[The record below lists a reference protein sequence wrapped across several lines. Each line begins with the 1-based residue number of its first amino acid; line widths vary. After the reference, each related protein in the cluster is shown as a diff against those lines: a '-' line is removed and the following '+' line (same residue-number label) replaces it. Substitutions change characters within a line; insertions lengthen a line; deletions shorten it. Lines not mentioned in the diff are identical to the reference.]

1 MKKILYI
8 SVLSLLMFSCG
19 EEKGKV
25 NVDKVIESEDLTKI
39 KESRDLIHND
49 YEKLAADLARLD
61 AAIDSLDPNKKLPLV
76 QSLTIKDTAFTHYIE
91 VQGNVDTKQN
101 IIIYPEM
108 SGVLQQL
115 NVKAG
120 QKVSKGQVLATIED
134 GGMGSQ
140 VAQAKAQLSLAQT
153 TFDRQKRLWDQKI
166 GSEMQFLEAQT
177 NLESQKKVVS
187 QLQSQQ
193 DKTIIRAPFSGT
205 IDEVMTERG
214 KVVSPGQDLFRIV
227 SLKDMY
233 VSATVPESYLE
244 QVKLGADVNVYL
256 QSIGKTYKGKIR
268 QVGNFINPNNRSFGI
283 EVALPNPENLLRP
296 NQVAILKIEDY
307 TNKSSLLVPENIIQQ
322 KAGGRLVVYTAEKK
336 EGKKELV
343 AVENEVKTGYT
354 SGAYVEI
361 KSGLKEGDKVITEG
375 AKAVE
380 DGTEIKVIK

>member
-8 SVLSLLMFSCG
+8 SVLSLLVFSCG
-19 EEKGKV
+19 EKPKV
-25 NVDKVIESEDLTKI
+25 NIDEALESNDLTKI
-39 KESRDLIHND
+39 KESRNLVHSE
-49 YEKLAADLARLD
+49 YKKLAADLARLD

-76 QSLTIKDTAFTHYIE
+76 ESITIKDTAFTHYIE
-91 VQGNVDTKQN
+91 IQGNVDTKQN

-120 QKVSKGQVLATIED
+120 QRVSKGQVLATIDD
-134 GGMGSQ
+134 GGIGSQ

-153 TFDRQKRLWDQKI
+153 TYDRQKRLWDQKI
-166 GSEMQFLEAQT
+166 GSEMQFLEAKT
-177 NLESQKKVVS
+177 NLESQQKVVS

-193 DKTIIRAPFSGT
+193 EKTIIKAPFSGT

-227 SLKDMY
+227 SLTDMY

-244 QVKLGADVNVYL
+244 QVKLGADVSVYL
-256 QSIGKTYKGKIR
+256 QSIGKTYKGKVR

-307 TNKSSLLVPENIIQQ
+307 TNKNSLLVPENIIQQ
-322 KAGGRLVVYTAEKK
+322 RGNGRLVVYTVENK

-380 DGTEIKVIK
+380 DGTEVKVIK